1 MTGTAVLLLARPI
14 VRHRDRFAQ
23 GDERGDGWSA
33 DEGHLVRA
41 REHRGS
47 NAGFLLGHHL
57 GSGRPRQ
64 SDGSVAAV
72 MMMWPVT
79 SLLAHLWHPKRANE
93 RHLPTNTVGRRARFD
108 NGSGAFLPVAVAC
121 SGRPVRVAPDGSQG
135 GDRTERFDPQQAF
148 RIMGRTESLHAEI
161 GAPHPIVS

>member
-1 MTGTAVLLLARPI
+1 MTGMAVLLLVRPI

-23 GDERGDGWSA
+23 RDERGDGWSA
-33 DEGHLVRA
+33 DGEHLDRA

-72 MMMWPVT
+72 AMMTWPVR
-79 SLLAHLWHPKRANE
+79 SASRSRSNSDLR
-93 RHLPTNTVGRRARFD
+93 RRAALLQA
-108 NGSGAFLPVAVAC
+108 GPVPT
-121 SGRPVRVAPDGSQG
+121 R
-135 GDRTERFDPQQAF
+135 
-148 RIMGRTESLHAEI
+148 
-161 GAPHPIVS
+161 